1 MKFSKI
7 IVFIFLLCGSLQ
19 SCTKNFIETNTSP
32 NDSEEAY
39 PYQFMANALITAVSA
54 NMNRNRTFNNELMQ
68 VTVSIGDGD
77 GKVFRYDFRRSWSD
91 YLWSNHYTQISN
103 FKEMYKQAV
112 KPLTYN
118 RSYQA
123 IAMLGQVWL
132 YSILTDTYGDI
143 PYTESNMGADEP
155 KILEPK
161 FDKQEDIYKDLFLK
175 LDSANN
181 LFKNKT
187 STETI
192 DPTHD
197 PVFKADLTKWRK
209 LNNSLFL
216 RLLLR
221 VSGKKGALQPYA
233 INKIKEILVDNTAD
247 YPIMSSNDDSAIIKW
262 TDQGAYVSPFKS
274 TRAQDFRAVALC
286 SFFLDYLR
294 DTNDPRI
301 DIPTYGTS
309 GINRMG
315 IAPVSGNYVGVPSG
329 YAAGSE
335 DYSKMS
341 YFYSF
346 DQNNGV
352 NSLQTEPLTGVIM
365 PFAEVQFIKAEAVL
379 KGWIEGSIE
388 DYFYSGVENNIK
400 LWIPTWAV
408 TAKEHLAKSDRE
420 WKDNA
425 TVAEKM
431 EQIHFQKYQAL
442 FMVDM
447 QQWYEYRRTGYPV
460 LPKGKGLKNN
470 GEMPARMYYPVIVQ
484 SANPTNYKLAV
495 QQQGPD
501 EINTKVWWQKP

>member
-1 MKFSKI
+1 MKNFKI
-7 IVFIFLLCGSLQ
+7 IIIVILVAGLMQ
-19 SCTKNFIETNTSP
+19 SCTKNFIETNTNP
-32 NDSEEAY
+32 NETENAY
-39 PYQFMANALITAVSA
+39 PYQFMANAFINSVSA
-54 NMNRNRTFNNELMQ
+54 NMSRNRSFNNELMQ

-77 GKVFRYDFRRSWSD
+77 GKVFRYDFRRSWAD
-91 YLWSNHYTQISN
+91 YIWGAHYSEITN
-103 FKEMYKQAV
+103 FKEMYKKAIEPV
-112 KPLTYN
+112 TFN

-123 IAMLGQVWL
+123 IAIIGQVWL
-132 YSILTDTYGDI
+132 YSILTDMYGDI
-143 PYTESNMGADEP
+143 PYSKSNLAADSL
-155 KILEPK
+155 ILEPK
-161 FDKQEDIYKDLFLK
+161 FDKQEDIYIDMLNR
-175 LDSANN
+175 LDSANT
-181 LFKNKT
+181 LLKLKT

-192 DPTHD
+192 DVTND
-197 PVFKADLTKWRK
+197 PIYKGDLTKWRK
-209 LNNSLFL
+209 FNNSLYL

-221 VSGKKGALQPYA
+221 ISDKKSVNQEHVL
-233 INKIKEILVDNTAD
+233 NKIKAILSTEKDE
-247 YPIMSSNDDSAIIKW
+247 YPIMANNDDSAILRW
-262 TDQGAYVSPFKS
+262 TNDGAYVSPFKS

-294 DTNDPRI
+294 DTSDPRI

-352 NSLQTEPLTGVIM
+352 NSLQTEPITGMIM
-365 PFAEVQFIKAEAVL
+365 PFAELQFIKAEAVL
-379 KGWIEGSIE
+379 KGWIEGNIE

-400 LWIPTWAV
+400 LWIPTWTV

-420 WKDNA
+420 WKDN
-425 TVAEKM
+425 VSFAEKM

-442 FMVDM
+442 FMADM
-447 QQWYEYRRTGYPV
+447 QQWYEYRRTGHPI
-460 LPKGKGLKNN
+460 LPKGKGLQNN

>member
-1 MKFSKI
+1 MKNFKI
-7 IVFIFLLCGSLQ
+7 IIIAILVLGLMQ
-19 SCTKNFIETNTSP
+19 SCTKNFIETNTNP
-32 NDSEEAY
+32 NETENAY
-39 PYQFMANALITAVSA
+39 PYQFMANAFINSVSA
-54 NMNRNRTFNNELMQ
+54 NMSRNRSFNNELMQ

-77 GKVFRYDFRRSWSD
+77 GKVFRYDFRRSWAD
-91 YLWSNHYTQISN
+91 YIWGAHYSEITN
-103 FKEMYKQAV
+103 FKEMYKKAIEPV
-112 KPLTYN
+112 TFN

-123 IAMLGQVWL
+123 IAIIGQVWL
-132 YSILTDTYGDI
+132 YSILTDMYGDI
-143 PYTESNMGADEP
+143 PYSQSNLAGDSL
-155 KILEPK
+155 ILEPK
-161 FDKQEDIYKDLFLK
+161 FDKQEDIYFDMLHR
-175 LDSANN
+175 LDSANT
-181 LFKNKT
+181 LLQIKE

-192 DPTHD
+192 DATND
-197 PVFKADLTKWRK
+197 PIYKGDLTKWRK
-209 LNNSLFL
+209 FNNSLYL

-221 VSGKKGALQPYA
+221 VADKKSPNQNYVL
-233 INKIKEILVDNTAD
+233 NKIKEILSTEKDR
-247 YPIMSSNDDSAIIKW
+247 YPIMGSNDDSAILRW
-262 TDQGAYVSPFKS
+262 TNDGAYISPFKS

-352 NSLQTEPLTGVIM
+352 NSLQTEPITGMIM
-365 PFAEVQFIKAEAVL
+365 PFAELQFIKAEAVL
-379 KGWIEGSIE
+379 KGWIEGNIE

-400 LWIPTWAV
+400 LWIPTWTV
-408 TAKEHLAKSDRE
+408 TAKEHLSKSDRE
-420 WKDNA
+420 WKDN
-425 TVAEKM
+425 VSFAEKM

-442 FMVDM
+442 FMADM
-447 QQWYEYRRTGYPV
+447 QQWYEYRRTGHPI